1 MHAGFK
7 WLWEK
12 QLLIANALTVLARL
26 PSPEENDILDYII
39 HFVPILLAI
48 KTNKISYLARNIIDF
63 PYGSLHL
70 N

>member
-12 QLLIANALTVLARL
+12 QLLIANALLARL
-26 PSPEENDILDYII
+26 PSPKENVILDYII

-48 KTNKISYLARNIIDF
+48 KTNKVGYLARNIIDF